1 MKKTH
6 KTTMRVFISDLSS
19 TFAQELIK
27 YCQEAELEVLGTAT
41 TKAQVALFKRKLQEH
56 ATSDRANALA
66 EPVALQSDKA
76 AWSRLVQ
83 GADIVVTSLLSDQKG
98 AMEILKA
105 FEKRPESSDE
115 NEDGASG
122 GVKRFIALS
131 SVLTWS
137 KNNTYAKAGSS
148 GEGGSPPIGHHEDSF
163 KTRKPLRKY
172 AELKTCET
180 QILSA
185 NRQDELETYVVAAGL
200 IYGGAQSNFHV
211 VFRDAWMYPAK
222 DLLVPSVSGGVQGGR
237 NLLPMISVY
246 DLVTLAFKLVTSP
259 SALPKNYLVATDKA
273 GAGTSLRDIC
283 TGVSILL
290 GNGRLRDIANDEEAD
305 NLVLDEGDGLISP
318 LQVNLVFDSEP
329 ALMNQLVAP
338 EEWKHYDRGLLGHLA
353 FFVNDFIQALDLRP
367 LKTVVLGP
375 PRVGKTSLSRE
386 LARKYYLP
394 YLSTETLVA
403 ELFAGEPKKQ
413 DEQEEQHAAS
423 EDAVTAPALGGDEEL
438 TRLREELQDWNGSS
452 QKSLAEIPPAAL
464 LALLRWKLCST
475 ACRNQGYVLDGMPV
489 SRAQAAQL
497 FEPLPGDPSEN
508 AEEGEPQGDSAEGEG
523 KPVDGDDP
531 SAKGETGEDDG
542 TAGGLSKSRSHALL
556 AQLRPRR
563 AIQVPNRVVI
573 LSSDRPLLEA
583 RAQALTEEEA
593 EASGNTQSR
602 FEARFTE
609 FATESD
615 ALATF
620 FEQRHQESDAE
631 GLEVLELL
639 LESEY
644 QFRDSDAFD
653 APIQKYME
661 QGGRTGAPPYNFHPT
676 NDERKQRERELAQQR
691 QQEETR
697 VMLLAQEQEE
707 QDAAEQHA
715 RLAAEQAR
723 LELIQREEREL
734 LETRAKP
741 LRAYL
746 MDTVLPALTEGMLE
760 VVKVQPDDPIDYLAE
775 YLFQKGRELD
785 DAGL

>member
-1 MKKTH
+1 
-6 KTTMRVFISDLSS
+6 MRVFISDLRS

-27 YCQEAELEVLGTAT
+27 YCQEAELEVVGAAA
-41 TKAQVALFKRKLQEH
+41 TKAQAALFKRKLQEH
-56 ATSDRANALA
+56 AASDRANALP

-76 AWSRLVQ
+76 AWSKLVQ
-83 GADIVVTSLLSDQKG
+83 SADIVVVSLVSDLKG

-105 FEKRPESSDE
+105 FEKRPENSDDSD
-115 NEDGASG
+115 DGV

-148 GEGGSPPIGHHEDSF
+148 GEGGSPPIGHQEESF

-180 QILSA
+180 QVLSA
-185 NRQDELETYVVAAGL
+185 NRPDELETYVIAAGL
-200 IYGGAQSNFHV
+200 IYGGSQSNFHV
-211 VFRDAWMYPAK
+211 VFRDAWMYPVK

-246 DLVTLAFKLVTSP
+246 DLAMLAFKLVTSP

-273 GAGTSLRDIC
+273 GAGTTLRDIC
-283 TGVSILL
+283 AGVSILL
-290 GNGRLRDIANDEEAD
+290 GNGRLREITNDDEAD

-318 LQVNLVFDSEP
+318 LQINLVFDSEP

-338 EEWKHYDRGLLGHLA
+338 EEWKHYERGLLGHLA
-353 FFVNDFIQALDLRP
+353 FFVSDFIQALDLRP

-375 PRVGKTSLSRE
+375 PRVGKTSLSRK

-394 YLSTETLVA
+394 YLSPETLVA

-413 DEQEEQHAAS
+413 DEQEKQQAPS
-423 EDAVTAPALGGDEEL
+423 EDTVSAAAPGGDDEEL
-438 TRLREELQDWNGSS
+438 TRLREELQDWNGSH
-452 QKSLAEIPPAAL
+452 KSFAEIPPAAL

-475 ACRNQGYVLDGMPV
+475 ACRNQGYVLDGIPV
-489 SRAQAAQL
+489 CRAQAVQL
-497 FEPLPGDPSEN
+497 FEPLPVEKAIEN
-508 AEEGEPQGDSAEGEG
+508 AEDGEPQGDSAEGEG
-523 KPVDGDDP
+523 KPTDTEDP
-531 SAKGETGEDDG
+531 SAADEDGVVDGE
-542 TAGGLSKSRSHALL
+542 ASGLSKSRSRALL

-573 LSSDRPLLEA
+573 LNSDRLLLEA
-583 RAQALTEEEA
+583 RAQALTEDEA
-593 EASGNTQSR
+593 EATGNTQAR
-602 FEARFTE
+602 FETRFTE
-609 FATESD
+609 FAAESD

-620 FEQRHQESDAE
+620 FEQRHKESDAE

-639 LESEY
+639 LESED
-644 QFRDSDAFD
+644 QFRDSDVFD

-661 QGGRTGAPPYNFHPT
+661 QGGRTGAPPCNFHPT
-676 NDERKQRERELAQQR
+676 NDERKQRERELAHQR
-691 QQEETR
+691 QQEEAR
-697 VMLLAQEQEE
+697 ARQLAQEQEE

-746 MDTVLPALTEGMLE
+746 MDTVLPALTAGMLE

-775 YLFQKGRELD
+775 FLFQKGRELD
-785 DAGL
+785 DTGM

>member
-1 MKKTH
+1 
-6 KTTMRVFISDLSS
+6 MRVFISDLSS

-27 YCQEAELEVLGTAT
+27 YSQEAELEVIGTVA

-66 EPVALQSDKA
+66 EPVALQSDKV

-83 GADIVVTSLLSDQKG
+83 SADIVVTSLLTDQKG

-105 FEKRPESSDE
+105 FEKRPESSDDD
-115 NEDGASG
+115 EDGSTA

-148 GEGGSPPIGHHEDSF
+148 GEGGSPPIGHQEDSF

-185 NRQDELETYVVAAGL
+185 NRPDELETYVVAAGL

-222 DLLVPSVSGGVQGGR
+222 DLLVPSVVGGVQGGR
-237 NLLPMISVY
+237 NLVPMISVY
-246 DLVTLAFKLVTSP
+246 DLAMLAFKLVTSP

-273 GAGTSLRDIC
+273 GAGTTLRDIC

-338 EEWKHYDRGLLGHLA
+338 EEWKHYDRGLLGDLA

-394 YLSTETLVA
+394 YLSPETLVV

-413 DEQEEQHAAS
+413 EEQEEQQAAS
-423 EDAVTAPALGGDEEL
+423 EDAIAAPAPGEGDEEL
-438 TRLREELQDWNGSS
+438 TRLREELQDWNGS

-464 LALLRWKLCST
+464 LALLRWKLCCT
-475 ACRNQGYVLDGMPV
+475 ACRNQGYVLDGIPV

-497 FEPLPGDPSEN
+497 FEPLPGENPSEN
-508 AEEGEPQGDSAEGEG
+508 AEDGEPQGDSAEGDG
-523 KPVDGDDP
+523 KPADGDDP
-531 SAKGETGEDDG
+531 SATGEAGEDDG
-542 TAGGLSKSRSHALL
+542 GAGGLSKSRSRALL

-563 AIQVPNRVVI
+563 AIQAPNRVVI
-573 LSSDRPLLEA
+573 LNSDRSLLEA

-593 EASGNTQSR
+593 EATGNTQAR

-609 FATESD
+609 FTAESD

-639 LESEY
+639 LESED

-661 QGGRTGAPPYNFHPT
+661 QGGRTGAPPCNFHPT

-691 QQEETR
+691 QQEEKR
-697 VMLLAQEQEE
+697 VRLLAQEQEE